1 MNWPKDAV
9 TRAAEREERAML
21 ARYLQQRTRPVPD
34 VWVEAIGEA
43 SRRADA
49 VMRLERQLAQRLH

>member
-1 MNWPKDAV
+1 MRWPKDAV
-9 TRAAEREERAML
+9 TRAAEREEREML
-21 ARYLQQRTRPVPD
+21 ERYLQQRARPIDD

-49 VMRLERQLAQRLH
+49 VMRLERQLLGPR